1 MSTQSGPLISTTGI
15 WYAYFPAQIQPG
27 DNVSHP
33 LTIEGADAYG
43 NASLFD
49 QTLTDGVG
57 FTHRA
62 TINVDV
68 HAECEHEVA
77 IERTLGVHNENAGVV
92 RERGQ
97 SIFAVGQGN
106 AAYQGIIGA
115 GETIKAFV
123 SAPGDQVSI
132 LNGYI
137 SVSATPI

>member
-1 MSTQSGPLISTTGI
+1 MSIQSGPLISTTGI

-97 SIFAVGQGN
+97 WHPTPPRARALATTVPWNLSTSGKPSFPDRTTLGS
-106 AAYQGIIGA
+106 AASSRSSSRGA
-115 GETIKAFV
+115 
-123 SAPGDQVSI
+123 
-132 LNGYI
+132 
-137 SVSATPI
+137 